1 MKGGLQVVP
10 VHAGVH
16 GGRITFPAGV
26 AFANPTGPT
35 VMNGTANNHQQGNLL
50 QITNSPDSIIHWQR
64 ISIRA
69 SEVTRFLQQPASS
82 AVLSFA

>member
-1 MKGGLQVVP
+1 MKGGLQAVP

-16 GGRITFPAGV
+16 GGRIVFHAGV
-26 AFANPTGPT
+26 AIANPTGPT